1 MNGCAEKRK
10 RIGKIVLCASLCM
23 ILVMMNGSLEA
34 AGSGGE
40 YLQYQEPKPTGMSS
54 WFSTVTYVISLL
66 LTFAAV
72 LAMAYFASRFLGAR
86 MAGGGGWLK
95 ISNNRVLQTIPLG
108 QNKAV
113 SIVDAAGKVL
123 VLGVT
128 ETSIVLLTEIVEA
141 AEVEKL
147 KNEAQQQV
155 ENIEFDDVLQ
165 RQLQSLQQMTHRF
178 PKVFS
183 RQQRGQQEHENKNGE

>member
-1 MNGCAEKRK
+1 M
-10 RIGKIVLCASLCM
+10 
-23 ILVMMNGSLEA
+23 LVMLNGSLEA

-54 WFSTVTYVISLL
+54 WFSTLTYVISLI

-95 ISNNRVLQTIPLG
+95 ITNNRVLQTIPLG

-165 RQLQSLQQMTHRF
+165 RQLQSLQQMTNRF